1 MEDIENLKFWKLT
14 DKRTGTA
21 ITVITDAQN
30 ETKLLE
36 AAKDTYDIEQI
47 PPDPELLKN
56 ARPIT
61 EPVPFHR
68 METPPVEIMEPFEP
82 YVRDTR
88 HQEMRQRKQ
97 QNKWAARQNRKK

>member
-1 MEDIENLKFWKLT
+1 MQEIEKLKFWKLT

-61 EPVPFHR
+61 EPVPFRR
-68 METPPVEIMEPFEP
+68 METPSVEIMERFEAS
-82 YVRDTR
+82 VRDTR